1 MVAQFSE
8 AVDGLPDD
16 FLQHPHDYLAMLR
29 AGDGVRNVVFPH
41 GSKVWLVTRYE
52 DVRSLLASPLV
63 SKDGRRMNELFARH
77 AKDAIA
83 TEEEQ
88 EPGSVGFDDDLSCH
102 MLNSDPPRHTRLREA
117 VNKAFNLR
125 RIEAY
130 RPRIEQVVGELLDAM
145 AGAAAAGPGQAGKAE
160 VDMIA
165 GLARP
170 LPVTI
175 MCDVLGIP
183 FADRDTFSRW
193 AVELVGAGQDP
204 EVVEAAS
211 ENVVEYAGKIIDAK
225 RREPGDDMVSALLET
240 GELTHSELVAMIFLM
255 VVAGHVTTMYTLS
268 NAICSLLT
276 HPDEMARLRAN
287 LDLMPA
293 AVDELMRYDGG
304 VAVGTFRF
312 TTARITVG
320 DVVIPKGE
328 ILALSLTSANRD
340 EARYPGADKLDLTR
354 HPHGVLG
361 FGHGIHYCIGQ
372 PLAKIQLE
380 VAIRQLITR
389 YPDARVAV
397 DPAELHW
404 ISSALMRGLEALPV
418 ALGTPA
424 SG

>member
-8 AVDGLPDD
+8 AVDDLPDD
-16 FLQHPHDYLAMLR
+16 YLQHPHDYLAMLR

-41 GSKVWLVTRYE
+41 GSRVWLVTRYE
-52 DVRSLLASPLV
+52 DVRTLLASPLV
-63 SKDGRRMNELFARH
+63 SKDGRRMNEMFARH
-77 AKDAIA
+77 AKDAIGV
-83 TEEEQ
+83 EEEE

-102 MLNSDPPRHTRLREA
+102 MLNSDPPRHTRLRDA
-117 VNKAFNLR
+117 VSKAFNLR

-130 RPRIEQVVGELLDAM
+130 RPRIDQVVGELLDAM
-145 AGAAAAGPGQAGKAE
+145 ADQAE

-193 AVELVGAGQDP
+193 AVELVGAGHDP

-211 ENVVEYAGKIIDAK
+211 ENVVEYAGKIIEAK

-240 GELTHSELVAMIFLM
+240 GEDADRLTDSELVAMIFLM

-268 NAICSLLT
+268 NAIYSLLT
-276 HPDEMARLRAN
+276 HPDEMARLRADPS
-287 LDLMPA
+287 LTPA

-312 TTARITVG
+312 TAAEITVG

-340 EARYPGADKLDLTR
+340 EARFPDADKLDLTR

-397 DPAELHW
+397 DPAELRW
-404 ISSALMRGLEALPV
+404 ITSALMRGLETLPV
-418 ALGTPA
+418 SLDSPA

>member
-1 MVAQFSE
+1 
-8 AVDGLPDD
+8 
-16 FLQHPHDYLAMLR
+16 
-29 AGDGVRNVVFPH
+29 
-41 GSKVWLVTRYE
+41 
-52 DVRSLLASPLV
+52 
-63 SKDGRRMNELFARH
+63 
-77 AKDAIA
+77 
-83 TEEEQ
+83 
-88 EPGSVGFDDDLSCH
+88 
-102 MLNSDPPRHTRLREA
+102 
-117 VNKAFNLR
+117 
-125 RIEAY
+125 
-130 RPRIEQVVGELLDAM
+130 
-145 AGAAAAGPGQAGKAE
+145 
-160 VDMIA
+160 
-165 GLARP
+165 
-170 LPVTI
+170 

-193 AVELVGAGQDP
+193 AVELVGAGHDP

-211 ENVVEYAGKIIDAK
+211 ENVVEYAGKIIEAK
-225 RREPGDDMVSALLET
+225 RREPGDDMVSALIEAGGT
-240 GELTHSELVAMIFLM
+240 GEHADRLTDSELVAMIFLM

-268 NAICSLLT
+268 NAIYSLLT
-276 HPDEMARLRAN
+276 HPDEMARLRADPS
-287 LDLMPA
+287 LTPA

-312 TTARITVG
+312 TAAEITVG

-340 EARYPGADKLDLTR
+340 EARFPDADKLDLTR

-397 DPAELHW
+397 DPAELRW
-404 ISSALMRGLEALPV
+404 ITSALMRGLETLPV
-418 ALGTPA
+418 SIDSPA

>member
-16 FLQHPHDYLAMLR
+16 YLQHPHEYLAMLR
-29 AGDGVRNVVFPH
+29 AESGVRNVVFPH
-41 GSKVWLVTRYE
+41 GSKVWLVTRYA
-52 DVRSLLASPLV
+52 DVRTLLASPLV

-77 AKDAIA
+77 AKDAIPA
-83 TEEEQ
+83 AEEE

-102 MLNSDPPRHTRLREA
+102 MLNSDPPRHTRLRDA

-130 RPRIEQVVGELLDAM
+130 RPRVEQVVGDLFDAM
-145 AGAAAAGPGQAGKAE
+145 AGRTE
-160 VDMIA
+160 VDMITD
-165 GLARP
+165 LARP

-211 ENVVEYAGKIIDAK
+211 ENVVEYAGKIIDVK
-225 RREPGDDMVSALLET
+225 RREPGDDLVSALLET
-240 GELTHSELVAMIFLM
+240 GDDAGGLTRSELVAMIFLM

-268 NAICSLLT
+268 NAIYSLLT
-276 HPDEMARLRAN
+276 HPDEMARLRAD
-287 LDLMPA
+287 LSLMPA

-312 TTARITVG
+312 TTAEITVG
-320 DVVIPKGE
+320 DVTIPKGE

-340 EARYPGADKLDLTR
+340 EARYPDADKLDLGR

-380 VAIRQLITR
+380 VALRQFVTR
-389 YPDARVAV
+389 CPDARLAT
-397 DPAELHW
+397 DPAELVW
-404 ISSALMRGLEALPV
+404 ITSALMRGLEALPV
-418 ALGTPA
+418 SLG
-424 SG
+424 